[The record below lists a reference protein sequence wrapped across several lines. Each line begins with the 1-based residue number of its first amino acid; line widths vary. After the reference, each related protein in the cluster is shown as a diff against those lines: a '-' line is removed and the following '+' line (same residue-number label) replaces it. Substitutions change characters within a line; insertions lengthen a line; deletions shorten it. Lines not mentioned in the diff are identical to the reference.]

1 MYNATREEHD
11 MKTRNALASLHVDDV
26 AKVAARPAA
35 GLDSLMR
42 TLVDG
47 LTNWNGRQ
55 MDMAALRRM
64 DNRMLED
71 IGLTRADLDR
81 AA

>member
-11 MKTRNALASLHVDDV
+11 MKTRIALASLHTDDV

-35 GLDSLMR
+35 GLDALMR
-42 TLVDG
+42 TLVNG
-47 LTNWNGRQ
+47 FANWNGRQ
-55 MDMAALRRM
+55 MELTELRRL
-64 DNRMLED
+64 DDRMLDD

>member
-26 AKVAARPAA
+26 AQVAARPAA